1 MIPILIALAEAAGIL
16 LSVTLLAAALTF
28 AERRLLGFWQ
38 DRLGPNRVGW
48 EGTLQVAADM
58 IKIFFKQ
65 DWTPPFAD
73 PIIFV
78 AAPIIV
84 MATVM
89 LGFVVLPITPLI
101 GIVPNMNIG
110 LLFFLGMTSLSVYG
124 VILAGWSSNSKFAL
138 LGGMRAAAQMV
149 SYEVFMGLALIGVVM
164 LTGSFSLEKIVDAQT
179 HLWFVIPQF
188 FGFLPFLIAGI
199 AEAHRLPFDLPEGEN
214 ELGAGFH
221 TEYSSMKFGMFFVG
235 EYASIVLISS
245 ITVVLYFGG
254 WHRPV
259 PAARPLVRPED
270 RLFHRLLHPAPRRP
284 AAPAL
289 RPTDV
294 LRLEADAAPLDRQ
307 SRDHRRADA
316 RRYRLRKTRHV
327 HHQRHPHPLAHLP
340 PSVPQDRDHPVP
352 GATALSLAALPGPHR
367 PHPRSGR
374 RGTLRL
380 LLPLRRG
387 LPGRLH
393 QPAENRRAR

>member
-1 MIPILIALAEAAGIL
+1 MIPILVALAEAAGIL

-73 PIIFV
+73 PVIFV

-164 LTGSFSLEKIVDAQT
+164 LTGSFSLQKIVDAQT

-254 WHRPV
+254 WHGP
-259 PAARPLVRPED
+259 
-270 RLFHRLLHPAPRRP
+270 F
-284 AAPAL
+284 
-289 RPTDV
+289 
-294 LRLEADAAPLDRQ
+294 
-307 SRDHRRADA
+307 
-316 RRYRLRKTRHV
+316 
-327 HHQRHPHPLAHLP
+327 LP
-340 PSVPQDRDHPVP
+340 PSVWF
-352 GATALSLAALPGPHR
+352 ALKIGIFIAFFILLRAALPR
-367 PHPRSGR
+367 PRYDQLMSYGWK
-374 RGTLRL
+374 LM
-380 LLPLRRG
+380 LPLSIANLAITG
-387 LPGRLH
+387 ALMLSGIG
-393 QPAENRRAR
+393 

>member
-254 WHRPV
+254 WHGPFL
-259 PAARPLVRPED
+259 P
-270 RLFHRLLHPAPRRP
+270 
-284 AAPAL
+284 PAL
-289 RPTDV
+289 WFALKIGFFIAFFIL
-294 LRLEADAAPLDRQ
+294 LR
-307 SRDHRRADA
+307 
-316 RRYRLRKTRHV
+316 
-327 HHQRHPHPLAHLP
+327 
-340 PSVPQDRDHPVP
+340 
-352 GATALSLAALPGPHR
+352 AALPR
-367 PHPRSGR
+367 PRYDQLMSYGWK
-374 RGTLRL
+374 LM
-380 LLPLRRG
+380 LPLSIANLAITG
-387 LPGRLH
+387 ALMLAGIG
-393 QPAENRRAR
+393 

>member
-1 MIPILIALAEAAGIL
+1 MIGVLIELVEATGIL
-16 LSVTLLAAALTF
+16 LGVTLLAAGLTF

-48 EGTLQVAADM
+48 QGTLQIVADM

-73 PIIFV
+73 PVIFV

-84 MATVM
+84 LTTVV
-89 LGFVVLPITPLI
+89 LGFAVVPITPLV
-101 GIVPNMNIG
+101 GIIPDMNIG

-149 SYEVFMGLALIGVVM
+149 SYEVFMGLAVIGVVM
-164 LTGSFSLEKIVDAQT
+164 LTGSFSLSKIVDAQT
-179 HLWFVIPQF
+179 NMWFIVPQF

-254 WHRPV
+254 WHGPFL
-259 PAARPLVRPED
+259 P
-270 RLFHRLLHPAPRRP
+270 
-284 AAPAL
+284 PAL
-289 RPTDV
+289 WFALKIGFFIGFFIL
-294 LRLEADAAPLDRQ
+294 LR
-307 SRDHRRADA
+307 
-316 RRYRLRKTRHV
+316 
-327 HHQRHPHPLAHLP
+327 
-340 PSVPQDRDHPVP
+340 
-352 GATALSLAALPGPHR
+352 AALPR
-367 PHPRSGR
+367 PRYDQLMSYGWK
-374 RGTLRL
+374 LM
-380 LLPLRRG
+380 LPLSIANLAITG
-387 LPGRLH
+387 ALMLSGIG
-393 QPAENRRAR
+393 